1 MDKVWEQGKLEA
13 SLPWRARPGKNAR
26 REAWRRIPP
35 VQCTQE
41 DGGAIILGERN
52 RRTESG
58 EEYDLDKSI
67 LGIGKHASRTKQWRR
82 AWSQSR
88 GAPWFPVKLI

>member
-1 MDKVWEQGKLEA
+1 VEDAWEQKKLEA
-13 SLPWRARPGKNAR
+13 SLSWRTRPGKNAR
-26 REAWRRIPP
+26 KRGRIPS
-35 VQCTQE
+35 VQWTQE